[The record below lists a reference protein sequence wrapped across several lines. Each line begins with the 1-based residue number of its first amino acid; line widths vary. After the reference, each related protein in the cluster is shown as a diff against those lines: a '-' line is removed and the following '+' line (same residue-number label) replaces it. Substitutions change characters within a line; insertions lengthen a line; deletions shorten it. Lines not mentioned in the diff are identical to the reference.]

1 MGTAPTP
8 EPTPSADTK
17 SGPRDDE
24 AAGAAAKPSTKAEPD
39 AAAGPGDRAV
49 TFPAHPEIWSP
60 LVSHLAGEV
69 DLETVLGT
77 AKSGPVAD
85 DLGAGSTGGSRT
97 DPDGAIHKAE
107 ARDRGRSA
115 LVRRRDADQHDRDR
129 TGSEPTG

>member
-1 MGTAPTP
+1 VGTAPTP

-69 DLETVLGT
+69 DLETVLG
-77 AKSGPVAD
+77 AGQSRPAAD
-85 DLGAGSTGGSRT
+85 DLGAGLTGVTGTGPDNPVREAESRGPQT
-97 DPDGAIHKAE
+97 FGPGQTPRCRPA
-107 ARDRGRSA
+107 
-115 LVRRRDADQHDRDR
+115 
-129 TGSEPTG
+129 